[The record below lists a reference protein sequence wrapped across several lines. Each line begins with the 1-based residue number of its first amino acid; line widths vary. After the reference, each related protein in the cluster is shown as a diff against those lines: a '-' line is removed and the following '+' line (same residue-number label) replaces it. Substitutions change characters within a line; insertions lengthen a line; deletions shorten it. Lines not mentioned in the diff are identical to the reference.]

1 LGALPSWLSAIANK
15 IVQGTVVTVPGPA
28 GPIVFDL
35 SDKAG
40 MDRAKAALT
49 GVRVTTTVAN
59 RPPTPLEQINQTVRD
74 QVPGGWGGVAIG
86 AGVLFLAMKV
96 LRK

>member
-1 LGALPSWLSAIANK
+1 
-15 IVQGTVVTVPGPA
+15 
-28 GPIVFDL
+28 
-35 SDKAG
+35 
-40 MDRAKAALT
+40 
-49 GVRVTTTVAN
+49 
-59 RPPTPLEQINQTVRD
+59 VRD